1 MAKPA
6 SSSARA
12 GAGGGVIG
20 VGRKAPSFDLP
31 ASAGA
36 TISLKD
42 LLAKGPAP
50 VVYFYPRA
58 DTEGCTKEAC
68 GFRDASADYAK
79 LKVPVVGIS
88 PDPVKAV
95 TKFAQKYALG
105 FPLLADEDHS
115 VADAYGVWQEKSMYG
130 RKYMGVMRTTFV
142 IARGGKVLHVF
153 ENVKPMGHDAQV
165 LAWLR
170 ENL

>member
-1 MAKPA
+1 MAK
-6 SSSARA
+6 STRSD
-12 GAGGGVIG
+12 AGGAVR
-20 VGRKAPSFDLP
+20 VGKKAPAFALP
-31 ASAGA
+31 ASTGE

-42 LLAKGPAP
+42 LLATAPAA

-68 GFRDASADYAK
+68 GFRDASVEYKK
-79 LKVPVVGIS
+79 LKVPVVGVS

-95 TKFAQKYALG
+95 TKFANKFTLG
-105 FPLLADEDHS
+105 FPLLADEDHN

-142 IARGGKVLHVF
+142 IGKDGKVLHVF
-153 ENVKPMGHDAQV
+153 ENVKPLGHDAEV

>member
-1 MAKPA
+1 MAKTSA
-6 SSSARA
+6 SEG
-12 GAGGGVIG
+12 GAVIG
-20 VGRKAPSFDLP
+20 VGRKAPSFELP
-31 ASAGA
+31 GCSGEAV
-36 TISLKD
+36 SLIA
-42 LLAKGPAP
+42 LLSKAPAA

-68 GFRDASADYAK
+68 GFRNASAEYAK

-95 TKFAQKYALG
+95 TKFAQKYNLG
-105 FPLLADEDHS
+105 FPLLADEDHK
-115 VADAYGVWQEKSMYG
+115 VAEAYGVWQEKSMYG
-130 RKYMGVMRTTFV
+130 RKYLGVMRTTFV
-142 IARGGKVLHVF
+142 IGKDGKVLHVF
-153 ENVKPMGHDAQV
+153 ENVKPLGHDARV